1 MADNERWVET
11 LRLPETCKVALAEEE
26 AEGVA
31 DDDDEGMM
39 VKNQACGLIII
50 QLRGPGTG
58 M

>member
-1 MADNERWVET
+1 M
-11 LRLPETCKVALAEEE
+11 RLPETCKVALAEEE